1 MGGTDPGDALPQ
13 VQYTRCALQDYSVAF
28 GGLFCP
34 RSGYPL
40 LLVGKSRAGAGCA
53 RSLTRRPATTC
64 CIVV

>member
-34 RSGYPL
+34 RSGYSL
-40 LLVGKSRAGAGCA
+40 LQVGEIEARAWCA
-53 RSLTRRPATTC
+53 RSPTQRL
-64 CIVV
+64 